1 MGQSIAG
8 TDSYCRLLQM
18 INPFKDINW
27 QPNIGELRKFGV
39 TLAIGGTIVV
49 VLMCLLWAMIDQFQ
63 NFARVL
69 AVIFSV
75 VLVLGLLTVSMP
87 KICRPIYYVWYFFGA
102 CIGFVVTNTIL
113 IVFFYCCFSLIAV
126 LMRLTDRDPLT
137 LTRRKTDTYWVPH
150 RQPPSSARYYRQY

>member
-1 MGQSIAG
+1 
-8 TDSYCRLLQM
+8 M
-18 INPFKDINW
+18 INPFKEINW

-39 TLAIGGTIVV
+39 TLAIGGTVVV
-49 VLMCLLWAMIDQFQ
+49 VLMCLLRSTIDRFQ
-63 NFARVL
+63 NLTWVL

-102 CIGFVVTNTIL
+102 CIGFVVTNTIF
-113 IVFFYCCFSLIAV
+113 IVFFYCFFSLIAV
-126 LMRLTDRDPLT
+126 VMRFTDRDPLR
-137 LTRRKTDTYWVPH
+137 LARRKTDTYWVPH

>member
-49 VLMCLLWAMIDQFQ
+49 VLMYLLWATIDQFQ
-63 NFARVL
+63 NLTGVL

-113 IVFFYCCFSLIAV
+113 IVFFYCRIMLPIIH
-126 LMRLTDRDPLT
+126 RL
-137 LTRRKTDTYWVPH
+137 KTTNIFWIKDGILP
-150 RQPPSSARYYRQY
+150 